1 MPSSQ
6 GITITKWMYTWG
18 VSLMKKKKG
27 GRKMNITVQR
37 PSTPSESLKNSLQE
51 MNLIREGKKKGKSWR
66 ELRAELKEE

>member
-1 MPSSQ
+1 
-6 GITITKWMYTWG
+6 
-18 VSLMKKKKG
+18 
-27 GRKMNITVQR
+27 MNITVQR